1 MTTQTSDSSGGDIL
15 TERSGKNLPHENIED
30 EDTELLSELQT
41 EYSADI
47 DSRSVTKDR
56 TSESATLT
64 SRYCGDGDHIDK
76 TSDEETSTEV
86 SRKQITGNMTSSVGE
101 GDKNEAIYSRHGRFN
116 HSMATRYS
124 SDFEPLSTA
133 RTVKSV
139 SSLRYSDDFEPTT
152 NSKTGRSQYTIEYSE
167 DFESMSRAAET
178 TTASSGDV
186 SDVSHSATVSRL
198 ETRSQS
204 ASTSTSVH
212 DDQTDVT
219 DMTQN
224 DIDDTAYS
232 SDLDH
237 SEMQSGAQCSRTYT
251 DSYEETGASSR
262 LSSHHQTDT
271 SHVTATNRRSV
282 MYSCYTGVYKHQP
295 VATECL
301 QFFPVLTNWG
311 NISMFTF

>member
-1 MTTQTSDSSGGDIL
+1 MTTQTSGSSAGNIL
-15 TERSGKNLPHENIED
+15 TETSGKNLPHQNTED
-30 EDTELLSELQT
+30 EDTELLSEQQT

-47 DSRSVTKDR
+47 ESRSVTKDR
-56 TSESATLT
+56 TSESATVT
-64 SRYCGDGDHIDK
+64 SRYCGDGEHIDK
-76 TSDEETSTEV
+76 TSDDEMSTEV
-86 SRKQITGNMTSSVGE
+86 SHKQVTGNMTSSIGE
-101 GDKNEAIYSRHGRFN
+101 GDKNEAIYSRHSRFN

-152 NSKTGRSQYTIEYSE
+152 TNIKTGQSQYTIEYSE

-178 TTASSGDV
+178 STASIGEGSG
-186 SDVSHSATVSRL
+186 VSHSATVSRP

-212 DDQTDVT
+212 DDQTDAT

-224 DIDDTAYS
+224 DVDDTAYS

-262 LSSHHQTDT
+262 LSSHQQTDT
-271 SHVTATNRRSV
+271 SHVTDTDRRSV
-282 MYSCYTGVYKHQP
+282 T
-295 VATECL
+295 
-301 QFFPVLTNWG
+301 
-311 NISMFTF
+311 